1 LREKAGNIHRQ
12 SLMPGVGARGVEETP
27 DERSKVE
34 QERGNSPVIQLWLTS
49 SSPDLIV
56 VGRTV
61 NLQIAFFD

>member
-1 LREKAGNIHRQ
+1 
-12 SLMPGVGARGVEETP
+12 MPGVGARGVEETP